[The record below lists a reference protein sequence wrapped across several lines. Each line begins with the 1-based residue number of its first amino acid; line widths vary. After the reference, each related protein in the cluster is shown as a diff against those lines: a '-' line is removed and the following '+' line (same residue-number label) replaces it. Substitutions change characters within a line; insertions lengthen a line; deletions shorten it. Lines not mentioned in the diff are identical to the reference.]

1 MPRGRNAK
9 KNGPS
14 FYETCRQAGE
24 SEEEL
29 EQGPSKPSASA
40 GRSSARGS
48 KRGQAAD
55 EAIDVDDLPERDANK
70 AHKHH
75 EGAGAAGN
83 VASDGDEDRGSM
95 IGARAAPSEFGA
107 RAGRPTRSRTA
118 SNQASPLAPELP
130 DRKRVQSRLPSPL
143 QGAAAARR
151 RTPTLRS
158 VEAQQ
163 QSAEA
168 AAARESRARRRNGT
182 SPPKALYDLESE
194 MEGNKEG
201 SACSEVEYM
210 DAEDGEDLEAAARE
224 DEEREAAVDGASAC
238 GSQGGGGGDDDDDND
253 SREEPDAP
261 LPQHTGRNTL
271 ISGLQSLPP
280 FRRPEC
286 FRHKREHANY
296 VLNGEQCAV
305 CRPPE
310 LLRLSGLEENHVVL
324 SVECERVRD
333 QECGRQR
340 CAVCRPP
347 ELLRLLGVLRSR
359 SGVGREPFCLMSV
372 LEVER

>member
-55 EAIDVDDLPERDANK
+55 EALDVDDLPERDANK

-182 SPPKALYDLESE
+182 SPPKALY
-194 MEGNKEG
+194 
-201 SACSEVEYM
+201 EY
-210 DAEDGEDLEAAARE
+210 E
-224 DEEREAAVDGASAC
+224 
-238 GSQGGGGGDDDDDND
+238 
-253 SREEPDAP
+253 
-261 LPQHTGRNTL
+261 HRNTL

-310 LLRLSGLEENHVVL
+310 LLRL
-324 SVECERVRD
+324 
-333 QECGRQR
+333 
-340 CAVCRPP
+340 
-347 ELLRLLGVLRSR
+347 LGVLRSR